1 MLAAYVLVLGPW
13 AVVLLVWREL
23 RVRWFARSRR

>member
-23 RVRWFARSRR
+23 RVRWSRC